1 MDFPKLLV
9 ITDRARM
16 QPSWELALLAACQGG
31 ARWFCLR
38 EKEAPPREQLDLYRR
53 AARRTEAFRARLF
66 LTGRADL
73 ARAAHADGLHLPES
87 EISVADARLS
97 LGFHTPMGRSVHD
110 LESAQSAAAQGANY
124 LLFGAVWQTPSH
136 PGQSGVGLDA
146 LRAVCQS
153 VRVPVFAIGGVKA
166 DNAAQCLA
174 AGAAGVA
181 LISGVWDAP
190 DVTARVRAIRAAL
203 GERDEPLHG
212 HGETHGAPGGAP
224 DGVAA
229 DGGNAKSP
237 FSALIAKNKAADN

>member
-1 MDFPKLLV
+1 MDFPKLLI

-16 QPSWELALLAACQGG
+16 KPSWELALLAACQGG

-38 EKEAPPREQLDLYRR
+38 EKDAPPREQLDLYRR

-73 ARAAHADGLHLPES
+73 TRASHAEGLHLPED

-110 LESAQSAAAQGANY
+110 LEGAQRAAAEGADY
-124 LLFGAVWQTPSH
+124 LLFGAVWKTFSH
-136 PGQSGVGLDA
+136 PGQSGAGLDA
-146 LRAVCQS
+146 LATICQS
-153 VRVPVFAIGGVKA
+153 VSVPIFAVGGVTA
-166 DNAAQCLA
+166 DNAPQCLA

-190 DVTARVRAIRAAL
+190 DVTARVRELRAAL

-212 HGETHGAPGGAP
+212 HSHGAPAGETDGAP
-224 DGVAA
+224 KSSI
-229 DGGNAKSP
+229 KSP
-237 FSALIAKNKAADN
+237 FSDIITRNRENS

>member
-1 MDFPKLLV
+1 MDFPKLLI

-16 QPSWELALLAACQGG
+16 KPSWELALLAACQGG

-38 EKEAPPREQLDLYRR
+38 EKDAPPREQLDLYRR

-73 ARAAHADGLHLPES
+73 ARAAHAEGLHLPEN

-97 LGFHTPMGRSVHD
+97 LGFHTQMGRSVHD
-110 LESAQSAAAQGANY
+110 LEGAHKAVAEGANY
-124 LLFGAVWQTPSH
+124 LLFGAVWETPSH
-136 PGQSGVGLDA
+136 PGQSGAGLDA
-146 LRAVCQS
+146 LGTICQLVS
-153 VRVPVFAIGGVKA
+153 VPVFAIGGVTA
-166 DNAAQCLA
+166 DNAPQCLE

-190 DVTARVRAIRAAL
+190 DVAARVRELRAAL

-212 HGETHGAPGGAP
+212 HGAPAGEANGTP
-224 DGVAA
+224 KSSI
-229 DGGNAKSP
+229 KSP
-237 FSALIAKNKAADN
+237 FSDIITKNRENS

>member
-1 MDFPKLLV
+1 MDFPRLLV

-16 QPSWELALLAACQGG
+16 KPSWELALLAACQGG

-38 EKEAPPREQLDLYRR
+38 EKDAPPREQLDLYRR

-97 LGFHTPMGRSVHD
+97 LGFHLPMGRSVHD
-110 LESAQSAAAQGANY
+110 LAGAQSAAAQGANY
-124 LLFGAVWQTPSH
+124 LLFGSVWQTPSH

-146 LRAVCQS
+146 LRAVCES
-153 VRVPVFAIGGVKA
+153 VSVPVFAIGGVNSE
-166 DNAAQCLA
+166 NAPRCLE

-181 LISGVWDAP
+181 LISGIWDAP
-190 DVTARVRAIRAAL
+190 DVTARVRELRAAL
-203 GERDEPLHG
+203 GERDEPH
-212 HGETHGAPGGAP
+212 HSHAAPVPG
-224 DGVAA
+224 DVAA
-229 DGGNAKSP
+229 LGGAKSP
-237 FSALIAKNKAADN
+237 FSDIITKNKNASNG

>member
-1 MDFPKLLV
+1 MDFPKLLI

-16 QPSWELALLAACQGG
+16 KPNWELALLAACQGG

-38 EKEAPPREQLDLYRR
+38 EKDAPPREQLDLYRR
-53 AARRTEAFRARLF
+53 AARRTEAFGARLF

-73 ARAAHADGLHLPES
+73 ARAAHAEGLHLPEN

-110 LESAQSAAAQGANY
+110 LEGAQRAAAEGANY

-136 PGQSGVGLDA
+136 PERSGAGLDA
-146 LRAVCQS
+146 LRAICQLVS
-153 VRVPVFAIGGVKA
+153 VPVFAVGGVNA
-166 DNAAQCLA
+166 DNAPQCLD

-190 DVTARVRAIRAAL
+190 DVAARVREIRAAL
-203 GERDEPLHG
+203 GEKDEPH
-212 HGETHGAPGGAP
+212 HSHGAP
-224 DGVAA
+224 DESLKSSL
-229 DGGNAKSP
+229 KSP
-237 FSALIAKNKAADN
+237 FSDIITKNRENS

>member
-16 QPSWELALLAACQGG
+16 KPSWELALLAACQGG

-38 EKEAPPREQLDLYRR
+38 EKDAPPREQLDLYRR

-110 LESAQSAAAQGANY
+110 IEGAQQAAAQGANY
-124 LLFGAVWQTPSH
+124 LLFGAVWATPSH
-136 PGQSGVGLDA
+136 PEQSGVGLDA

-153 VRVPVFAIGGVKA
+153 VNLPVFAIGGVDA
-166 DNAAQCLA
+166 GNAAQCLE

-181 LISGVWDAP
+181 LISGIWDAP
-190 DVTARVRAIRAAL
+190 DVTARVREIRAAL
-203 GERDEPLHG
+203 GEKDEPLHA
-212 HGETHGAPGGAP
+212 HSAPENAGA
-224 DGVAA
+224 
-229 DGGNAKSP
+229 AKSP
-237 FSALIAKNKAADN
+237 FSGIITKNRDASEG